1 MRANLRDRVG
11 LAAGDHVGLA
21 YTTLAPVDRDGKVP
35 DESKDQWL
43 RNLANTAIAPD
54 YRAHVDAWLA
64 SFAHTSARLFTLT
77 LTSRLLIGHGNTSG
91 TDVGLTVH
99 HTWGVPVVP
108 GSALKGTLA
117 HHVATTYGAE
127 PFRDLDM
134 NQLGKVAS
142 SLAMAFAATRSA
154 IERVRGA

>member
-1 MRANLRDRVG
+1 MAERDLSGRNGGEARQLG

-77 LTSRLLIGHGNTSG
+77 QPALMRLAWFAALYGRWTRWKDRLL
-91 TDVGLTVH
+91 
-99 HTWGVPVVP
+99 
-108 GSALKGTLA
+108 A
-117 HHVATTYGAE
+117 
-127 PFRDLDM
+127 
-134 NQLGKVAS
+134 
-142 SLAMAFAATRSA
+142 
-154 IERVRGA
+154 RVRASKPWRVARVLKKRALRRWRAFRRGKGPG